1 MTLIKTSL
9 LNGIA
14 VIIKLLTM
22 LGLNKIIAI
31 YLGPSGY
38 AVIGNFQNAIQ
49 IITTFGS
56 GAINN
61 GIVKY
66 TAEYDKDHAAQIRIW
81 RAAGAVC
88 LVGSI
93 FTALTVSLF
102 SKQIAYWFLGDSGYN
117 HVFLWFAF
125 GLVFFMYN
133 TLFLAVINGKK
144 EFKRYVI
151 ANIAGSLFS
160 LIVTSILAVNYGIT
174 GALIAIAVYPA
185 LSFVVTY
192 YLCHRAIWFK
202 ITYFFGRVDVQDV
215 KRLGQ
220 FALMALVT
228 AACVPLTHILI
239 RSHLTEALGLEA
251 AGYWEAMWRL
261 SGAYLMLVTTTL
273 SLYYLPRLSEI
284 KHSSELKA
292 EILQGYKI
300 LLPIAALSALIIYS
314 LRDLIIVG
322 LFTQEFSPMR
332 DLFAWQMI
340 GDTLK
345 IGSWILAYVMISKA
359 MTKLYIVT
367 EVAFAG
373 FFYFL
378 IELLV
383 ARFDLDGAAIAH
395 AINYFIYWI
404 VMSFCL
410 IRRFNCGDAS
420 SAKEHDNPR
429 YLTRE
434 TPKQ

>member
-102 SKQIAYWFLGDSGYN
+102 SKQIAYWFLGDPGYSY
-117 HVFLWFAF
+117 VFLWFAF

-144 EFKRYVI
+144 EFKQYVI

-160 LIVTSILAVNYGIT
+160 LIVTSILSINYGIT

-185 LSFVVTY
+185 LSFVATY
-192 YLCHRAIWFK
+192 YLCHRADWFK
-202 ITYFFGRVDVQDV
+202 IAYFFGRVDPQDI

-220 FALMALVT
+220 FALMALIT
-228 AACVPLTHILI
+228 AACVPLTHILV
-239 RSHLTEALGLEA
+239 RSHLTESFGLEA

-261 SGAYLMLVTTTL
+261 SAAYLMLVTSTL

-284 KHSSELKA
+284 QGIVKLRV

-300 LLPIAALSALIIYS
+300 ILPAAISCGLAIYV
-314 LRDLIIVG
+314 LRDWIIVV
-322 LFTQEFSPMR
+322 LFTPEFSPMR
-332 DLFAWQMI
+332 DLFLWQI
-340 GDTLK
+340 VGDTLK
-345 IGSWILAYVMISKA
+345 IGSWLLAYLMLAKA
-359 MTKLYIVT
+359 LTKTYITT
-367 EVAFAG
+367 EIIFAAS
-373 FFYFL
+373 YFM
-378 IELLV
+378 LV
-383 ARFDLDGAAIAH
+383 QIFTGVWGLHGAMMAY
-395 AINYFIYWI
+395 AINYALYWI
-404 VMSFCL
+404 VITFL
-410 IRRFNCGDAS
+410 IYGTLGGKYR
-420 SAKEHDNPR
+420 
-429 YLTRE
+429 
-434 TPKQ
+434 